1 MVSSLSLDSLLPLYY
16 PLRLG
21 VPVSGIFA
29 SQFNPVSPYD
39 PVGLDTGTP
48 KVGMTLGKKTPK
60 RPPSEDTPSRVPPG
74 GGTAAGAEAAAATG
88 GYLHA
93 TASAANQASVNA
105 NSNMSLVQAGQ
116 ASHMS
121 AANEAANGI
130 GYHPDA
136 APATHIVMPKHSGA
150 DATPPKQNNNSGGGL
165 LGWVEHTAS
174 SVAHNPVVSGIM
186 HFGDPF
192 KTTGIAG
199 AVSPAPPA
207 SSVIKPTNVYGP
219 SRSTAGELGP
229 SAPKTIQGQ
238 VLGPEGVANGAG
250 QRALP
255 SAYTSQQD
263 FIDMMRGSGAG
274 NLNSTQFGGAKPWYD
289 MIPDDIS
296 SIGEDALSAL

>member
-1 MVSSLSLDSLLPLYY
+1 M
-16 PLRLG
+16 
-21 VPVSGIFA
+21 SGIFA
-29 SQFNPVSPYD
+29 SQFNPVGPYD

-88 GYLHA
+88 GYMHA

-130 GYHPDA
+130 GYHPDP
-136 APATHIVMPKHSGA
+136 APATHIVMPKLSGA
-150 DATPPKQNNNSGGGL
+150 DATPPKQNNNSGGL
-165 LGWVEHTAS
+165 LGWVEHTAG
-174 SVAHNPVVSGIM
+174 SVAHNPVVSGIV

-192 KTTGIAG
+192 HDTGVVG

-219 SRSTAGELGP
+219 SRSAAGEVGQG
-229 SAPKTIQGQ
+229 APKVVPGS
-238 VLGPEGVANGAG
+238 VVGEGAVGNGYGA
-250 QRALP
+250 RALP
-255 SAYTSQQD
+255 VSSR
-263 FIDMMRGSGAG
+263 FAG
-274 NLNSTQFGGAKPWYD
+274 MARNTPGNMGGFNENLNSNQFSDVPWYD
-289 MIPDDIS
+289 NIPNDIS
-296 SIGEDALSAL
+296 SIAEDAFSAL